1 MGEFQARAVLF
12 DKDGVLLDTMA
23 MIRSTWAEWAAYRGV
38 DPREVLAS
46 IHLTA
51 YELFARFAPSADPPA
66 EIRWIAARQAALE
79 PSIKAFDGAA
89 ELLASLPPGAWAVVT
104 SARCE
109 VSARHLRTAGI
120 PVPSV
125 LICAEDTPR
134 GKPDPAG
141 YLLAARRLD
150 ARPDDCVVVEDAPAG
165 IRAGKAAGMF
175 VVAIASTHDPD
186 QLAEADAIVPSIRS
200 LHAGSEDGAICLSW
214 RTGS

>member
-1 MGEFQARAVLF
+1 MGEFRARAVLF

-23 MIRSTWAEWAAYRGV
+23 MIRSTWAEWAAHRGV
-38 DPREVLAS
+38 DPVAVLAS
-46 IHLTA
+46 IHMTA
-51 YELFARFAPSADPPA
+51 YELFERFAPSADPQG

-89 ELLASLPPGAWAVVT
+89 QLLASLPAGAWAVVT

-109 VSARHLRTAGI
+109 PSARHLRAAGL

-125 LICAEDTPR
+125 LVCAEETPR

-141 YLLAARRLD
+141 YLLAAARLD
-150 ARPDDCVVVEDAPAG
+150 ARPDDCMVVEDAPAG

-175 VVAIASTHDPD
+175 VVAIASTCDPP
-186 QLAEADAIVPSIRS
+186 QLAEADANVPSIRS
-200 LHAGSEDGAICLSW
+200 LRARSEDGAICLSW
-214 RTGS
+214 RTEP